1 MKVFDRRVAE
11 VIEASTAKQDRDEA
25 LRDVDQVVETGGD
38 NGGYLAMEGVFSQW
52 NVQEDKDTGED
63 IIQQTDPNEYNSNVA
78 EMALKDISFEFGS
91 KEKVAIIGKVG
102 SGKTSLLLT
111 ILRELSIV
119 KGSIKISG
127 ATHISYAEQNPLIMT
142 GTVQS
147 NIIFG
152 SPLDQAWYD
161 EVVTACALLEDFK
174 QMANGDQTLLG
185 EMGTQLSGGQKSRI
199 SLARALYKKESK
211 IILIDG
217 SLSALDARVARY
229 IMDNAI
235 KGPLCEDKIVLLV
248 TYDLD

>member
-1 MKVFDRRVAE
+1 
-11 VIEASTAKQDRDEA
+11 
-25 LRDVDQVVETGGD
+25 
-38 NGGYLAMEGVFSQW
+38 
-52 NVQEDKDTGED
+52 
-63 IIQQTDPNEYNSNVA
+63 
-78 EMALKDISFEFGS
+78 MALKDISFEFGS

-174 QMANGDQTLLG
+174 
-185 EMGTQLSGGQKSRI
+185 
-199 SLARALYKKESK
+199 
-211 IILIDG
+211 
-217 SLSALDARVARY
+217 
-229 IMDNAI
+229 
-235 KGPLCEDKIVLLV
+235 
-248 TYDLD
+248 